1 MDVNLPRR
9 LQKARESRDMTQ
21 TELARRIE
29 KSRSA
34 ICEWEKGLR
43 EPSLADLR
51 AIAKV
56 LDVEL
61 AELVA

>member
-1 MDVNLPRR
+1 MNLSKR
-9 LQKARESRDMTQ
+9 LVKAREAREMTQ

-29 KSRSA
+29 KSKSA

-56 LDVEL
+56 LDVAL

>member
-1 MDVNLPRR
+1 
-9 LQKARESRDMTQ
+9 MTQ